1 MEQSTTD
8 PLREKRVELILQQ
21 LEGIPALAA
30 PAPQA
35 VAALLESCR
44 TPQPGPPLQRL
55 GELAVGTCAAF
66 ANQNQK
72 PAAESAGLAKFD
84 REEYWKHAVAVG
96 CCARLLAEQ
105 MVGTWGKDS
114 EVDPFEA
121 FVCGLLHDVGK
132 LVLETVLPKS
142 FARAVEAAEL
152 LRGNIADV
160 ERTVIG
166 LDHMVAGKR
175 LAEHWSLPANVRDC
189 IWLHGQAPSALPATV
204 ARPRLV
210 NLITLAD
217 VLVRE
222 QHIGYSGNY
231 LYTLPRQTLLDE
243 IGITAEQVDNVLV
256 TLVEDV
262 ERVSSA
268 LGVGEV
274 SSGALYQGALTQA
287 KKEIDRT
294 QHELQSK
301 NEKLA
306 IRAKFFEALAGFQ
319 GEMRPDA
326 PPQTAM
332 RAIGQTAIKV
342 LDVTSA

>member
-1 MEQSTTD
+1 M
-8 PLREKRVELILQQ
+8 VVIW
-21 LEGIPALAA
+21 
-30 PAPQA
+30 
-35 VAALLESCR
+35 
-44 TPQPGPPLQRL
+44 
-55 GELAVGTCAAF
+55 
-66 ANQNQK
+66 
-72 PAAESAGLAKFD
+72 
-84 REEYWKHAVAVG
+84 WKYI
-96 CCARLLAEQ
+96 
-105 MVGTWGKDS
+105 

-132 LVLETVLPKS
+132 LVLRRVLPKS
-142 FARAVEAAEL
+142 FARAVEAAAL

-243 IGITAEQVDNVLV
+243 VGVTEEQIDACRVAIVD
-256 TLVEDV
+256 DV
-262 ERVSSA
+262 ERVGSA
-268 LGVGEV
+268 LGIGQAT
-274 SSGALYQGALTQA
+274 SGALYQAALTQA
-287 KKEIDRT
+287 NREIDRT
-294 QHELQSK
+294 QSELAAK

-306 IRAKFFEALAGFQ
+306 IRAKFFEALAG
-319 GEMRPDA
+319 
-326 PPQTAM
+326 
-332 RAIGQTAIKV
+332 
-342 LDVTSA
+342 